1 MPSLQLPAY
10 LYRIHI
16 EERALPAAL
25 GAGYAAYMHRT
36 WRLVPGLR

>member
-1 MPSLQLPAY
+1 MPALPLPAY

-25 GAGYAAYMHRT
+25 GASYAAYMRRT